1 MPEENISISCQNVW
15 KIFGPDPQSIIANSG
30 NGSTKQEILEQTG
43 HVIAVKDV
51 SFDIKEDEIF
61 VVMGLSGSGKST
73 LVRCINRLI
82 EPTAGKIFLEGED
95 LSLMNEKQLRELRRH
110 KLSMVFQ
117 YFGLL
122 PHRSVQDNV
131 AFGLEIRG
139 EHGKEKDEK
148 VAQALEQVGLKGW
161 EKSRINEL
169 SGGMQQRVGLARALA
184 VGAEVLLM
192 DEPFSALDPLIRR
205 QMQDEFI
212 NLRGTVKKTVVF
224 ITHDLMEALKL
235 GDRVAIMKDGEIV
248 QIGTPQEIVNEPADE
263 YVSEFVKDVPRG
275 QVITAESVMEEP
287 PVLVNSEQNL
297 AEVIEQMRTA
307 GVDVAFITDA
317 FGRLR
322 GLTTLEN
329 AETALQNGLSR
340 VRDAVQNEFLS
351 ASPDTPLDQ
360 CLPLVTDDD
369 IPLAILDER
378 SHLLGVVTRAALVQ
392 GMQSTDGNGNG
403 NKNGNKSQ

>member
-1 MPEENISISCQNVW
+1 MQENNISISCQNVW
-15 KIFGPDPQSIIANSG
+15 KIFGPDPSSVIENVD
-30 NGSTKQEILEQTG
+30 NGTTKQEVLEQTG

-51 SFDIKEDEIF
+51 SFDINENEIF

-82 EPTAGKIFLEGED
+82 EPTRGKIFLDGED

-122 PHRSVQDNV
+122 PHRSVEDNV

-148 VAQALEQVGLKGW
+148 VDQAIEQVGLKGW
-161 EKSRINEL
+161 EKSHIFEL

-184 VGAEVLLM
+184 SGTEILLM

-205 QMQDEFI
+205 QMQDEFL

-235 GDRVAIMKDGEIV
+235 GDRVAIMKDGVIV
-248 QIGTPQEIVNEPADE
+248 QIGTPQEIVNDPADD

-275 QVITAESVMEEP
+275 QVITAESIMEEP
-287 PVLVNSEQNL
+287 SVLVNSEQNL
-297 AEVIEQMRTA
+297 AEVVEQMKTA
-307 GVDVAFITDA
+307 EVDVAFITDA

-322 GLTTLEN
+322 GLTTLEE
-329 AETALQNGLSR
+329 AETALQNGLNR
-340 VRDAVQNEFLS
+340 ARDVGHHEFLS
-351 ASPDTPLDQ
+351 APPDTPLDQ
-360 CLPLVTDDD
+360 CLPMVTDDD

-378 SHLLGVVTRAALVQ
+378 HHLLGVITRAACVQ
-392 GMQSTDGNGNG
+392 GMQSTEGNNNGN
-403 NKNGNKSQ
+403 

>member
-1 MPEENISISCQNVW
+1 MLEDNISISCQNVW
-15 KIFGPDPQSIIANSG
+15 KVFGPDPESVIADSG
-30 NGSTKQEILEQTG
+30 NGTTKQEVLEQTG

-51 SFDIKEDEIF
+51 SFDVKEDEIF

-82 EPTAGKIFLEGED
+82 EPTRGEIFLEGED
-95 LSLMNEKQLRELRRH
+95 LSQMNEKQLRELRRH

-122 PHRSVQDNV
+122 PHRSVEDNV
-131 AFGLEIRG
+131 VFGLEIRG
-139 EHGKEKDEK
+139 EHGKDKEEK
-148 VAQALEQVGLKGW
+148 VAQAIEQVGLKGW
-161 EKSRINEL
+161 EKSPIHEL

-248 QIGTPQEIVNEPADE
+248 QIGTPQEIVNDPADD

-287 PVLVNSEQNL
+287 AVLVNSEQNL
-297 AEVIEQMRTA
+297 AEVIEQLKTA
-307 GVDVAFITDA
+307 EVDVAFITDV

-322 GLTTLEN
+322 GLTTLED
-329 AETALQNGLSR
+329 AEAALQSGMKR
-340 VRDAVQNEFLS
+340 ARDVEHHEFLS

-360 CLPLVTDDD
+360 CLPMVTDDD

-378 SHLLGVVTRAALVQ
+378 SHLLGVITRQVLVQ
-392 GMQSTDGNGNG
+392 GMQSTNGNENG
-403 NKNGNKSQ
+403 NKNGN